1 MRVKSLNKEELQSLL
16 FKSKVIAQ
24 GNYGLIVE
32 YDDDTLLKIYYKDIF
47 ETYSSRNIDKL
58 DKEINNRIE
67 VENEMIEMRII
78 DKKQIETIEGKIQQL
93 QQTQSRTLIKGTAIY
108 QGYPI
113 GVFLKNYKGYDK
125 LRDIFANLHEN
136 QQRVILDK
144 SASLF
149 ADLYKSGVIPRDI
162 KEDNI
167 LVRKN
172 DLDVKIIDLDD
183 SETRYEEHDYLREY
197 PHIRKDAVEAFEKMK
212 TRLLKQENVLER

>member
-125 LRDIFANLHEN
+125 LRDIFGNLHEN

-183 SETRYEEHDYLREY
+183 SETRYEEHDYLRKY

>member
-125 LRDIFANLHEN
+125 LRDIFGNLHEN
-136 QQRVILDK
+136 QQRVILDR

>member
-144 SASLF
+144 SASLL

>member
-1 MRVKSLNKEELQSLL
+1 MRVKSLNKEELQRLL